1 MRPPSTSGIL
11 STILSLAVLGLLSS
25 AARGDV
31 EWEDVLRVT
40 DNIVC
45 TCGCPPTVVS
55 ACSCGRAFEMN
66 REVRGMLEESKS
78 DEEIYEFYV
87 AQFGA
92 QVLAAPRAEGFNLLV
107 WILPFV
113 GLGLGGGV
121 VVAAYRRLRENPK
134 GLSESHAERMVDPR
148 LQERIRKELAD
159 LD

>member
-1 MRPPSTSGIL
+1 MRLPSSASAPGVL
-11 STILSLAVLGLLSS
+11 GTILSLVVLGLLSS

-45 TCGCPPTVVS
+45 TCGCPPTVLS

-87 AQFGA
+87 DF
-92 QVLAAPRAEGFNLLV
+92 LI
-107 WILPFV
+107 WIGIV
-113 GLGLGGGV
+113 VMVLGGLFTLIPNQRKAVALVQKRPTV
-121 VVAAYRRLRENPK
+121 VEVRDEAA
-134 GLSESHAERMVDPR
+134 
-148 LQERIRKELAD
+148 
-159 LD
+159 